1 MLSFMTQANDSSS
14 SSLDSA
20 LHDLL
25 VQRPFAGLPLSK
37 QLEWF
42 CHAVNEVS
50 VAHRT
55 TIWTL
60 SADLRYL
67 KRVAV
72 DSCASGTM
80 PMALKV
86 EAPVLAALKKKE
98 ITTSPKENNCLDA
111 LETLVVQLGEGE
123 TQTLT
128 LCPLAQSGDIY
139 GAMLLEYEP
148 GIDSELQSKRTAEE
162 ARFAEAVAGL
172 ISLTMAQAQFV
183 ETDSTVADYKKR
195 LSLFTQMAVD
205 RLWETDED
213 LNVTSV
219 ISGPTTVA
227 PEGAHL
233 IGRQPWQ
240 VPTRQPMN
248 GDWVPVIAAMEN
260 REVIKDLTLID
271 HNADG
276 SKSYREAN
284 GEPQFDEAGK
294 FTGYIGV
301 TRDITERIARE
312 AELNAIDQRYRN
324 ASKLARL
331 GHWIWD
337 READCCSYCSPEM
350 AEIFGVSVD
359 EYLKRTGTFGDDQSW
374 YHPDDRERYRDLV
387 EMACET
393 GTGWTITVRIV
404 RDDGSI
410 RHLKQWAEPGLDDTG
425 RVVSTLGVLLDI
437 TDQVE
442 LREDLKDSRAKL
454 ANLVDNLPGAL
465 FRIRLDDNWSA
476 VYRSK
481 GYYRQFVDPS
491 RQTDDWDKFGSE
503 SLFQIDDSD
512 KQYLRQVIGDAV
524 RQNIPYEVEYGVT
537 TVDGD
542 QRWVWERGRPVEAD
556 NGDIELEGI
565 MIDATEKHL
574 AEQALVKS
582 QRGEAIGQLTGGV
595 AHDFNNLLAVILGN
609 LELVR
614 DEIADPNLLKMLD
627 ASINATTRGADL
639 TRNMLAFARKAELE
653 PAELNLNDL
662 ILNTQN
668 WIMRT
673 LPSHIEV
680 NTHLA
685 DDLWTIRADPS
696 STESAL
702 LNLIINA
709 RDAMHDGGKLTIET
723 ANLMIDAETIQSKFE
738 DIEPGEYV
746 MMAVSDTGHGIAK
759 EKLKQVFEP
768 FFTTKAPG
776 DGSGLGLSMIDGFIR
791 QSGGTVRVYSEER
804 VGTTFKLFFNA
815 MVSKETT
822 APAQIVRTASL
833 HSKTGGRILVAEDET
848 GVLAIL
854 VSVLRKAGYEVVPA
868 TSGDAA
874 LQVFE
879 KDQNFDL
886 LVTDVVMP
894 GNLLGP
900 GLVRALRDICP
911 DLPAIFLTGYA
922 AEATVHGNGL
932 RPEDIRLMKPIRRA
946 ELLETIAQVMQAPA
960 QVPPS

>member
-1 MLSFMTQANDSSS
+1 MLMPMTQADDSSLNQ
-14 SSLDSA
+14 LDSA
-20 LHDLL
+20 LHHLL
-25 VQRPFAGLPLSK
+25 VQRPFAGLAMAE
-37 QLEWF
+37 QLNCFAETINQ
-42 CHAVNEVS
+42 V
-50 VAHRT
+50 T
-55 TIWTL
+55 TAYRVTVWTL

-72 DSCASGTM
+72 AADSSNDPPKVLGVDASIL
-80 PMALKV
+80 AILKTTDV
-86 EAPVLAALKKKE
+86 
-98 ITTSPKENNCLDA
+98 TTSNTENRDALDA
-111 LETLVVQLGEGE
+111 ILAQLPQGKMDA
-123 TQTLT
+123 LA
-128 LCPLAQSGDIY
+128 LCPLVQNGDIY
-139 GAMLLEYEP
+139 GALLLEYYRQDANEAVNVP
-148 GIDSELQSKRTAEE
+148 PAEE
-162 ARFAEAVAGL
+162 TRFAQAVAGL
-172 ISLTMAQAQFV
+172 ISLSMAQAQFV

-195 LSLFTQMAVD
+195 LGIFSQMAVD
-205 RLWETDED
+205 RLWETDKD
-213 LNVTSV
+213 LKVTSV

-233 IGRQPWQ
+233 IGLRPWE
-240 VPTRQPMN
+240 VATRRPLH
-248 GDWVPVIAAMEN
+248 GDWGPTVTAMEN
-260 REVIKDLTLID
+260 REVIKDLTLVD
-271 HNADG
+271 YNPDG

-284 GEPQFDEAGK
+284 GEPQFDKDGQ

-301 TRDITERIARE
+301 TRDITDRIVRE
-312 AELNAIDQRYRN
+312 AELSTIDQRYRN
-324 ASKLARL
+324 ASKLAHL

-337 READCCSYCSPEM
+337 RNADCCSYCSPEM

-359 EYLKRTGTFGDDQSW
+359 EYLGRTTSFAKDQLW
-374 YHPDDRERYRDLV
+374 YHPDDRDRYRDLV
-387 EMACET
+387 ETACEA
-393 GTGWTITVRIV
+393 GSGWTITVRIT

-410 RHLKQWAEPGLDDTG
+410 RHLKQWAEPGYDDTG
-425 RVVSTLGVLLDI
+425 RVVSTLGVLLDV

-442 LREDLKDSRAKL
+442 LSEDLKDSRAKL

-465 FRIRLDDNWSA
+465 FRIKLDDNWSA

-481 GYYRQFVDPS
+481 GYYRQFVEPS
-491 RQTDDWDKFGSE
+491 RQSDDWDTFGSE
-503 SLFQIDDSD
+503 SLFQVDDAD
-512 KQYLRQVIGDAV
+512 KRYLRQVIEDAV
-524 RQNIPYEVEYGVT
+524 AQNKPYEIEYGVT
-537 TVDGD
+537 TLDGD
-542 QRWVWERGRPVEAD
+542 QRWVWERGRPVLAE

-574 AEQALVKS
+574 TEQALVKS

-614 DEIADPNLLKMLD
+614 DDITDPNLLKMLD

-639 TRNMLAFARKAELE
+639 TRNMLAFARKAKLE
-653 PAELNLNDL
+653 PTELNLNDL

-685 DDLWTIRADPS
+685 DDIWTIRADPS

-709 RDAMHDGGKLTIET
+709 RDAMREGGKLTIET
-723 ANLMIDAETIQSKFE
+723 ANLVIDAETIQSKFE
-738 DIEPGEYV
+738 DIDPGEYV
-746 MMAVSDTGHGIAK
+746 MMAVSDTGHGISK
-759 EKLKQVFEP
+759 DTLKQVFEP

-815 MVSKETT
+815 MTPPDTPPKPPVSA
-822 APAQIVRTASL
+822 APVHKIQQ
-833 HSKTGGRILVAEDET
+833 GGRILVAEDES
-848 GVLAIL
+848 GVLTIL
-854 VSVLRKAGYEVVPA
+854 VSVLRKAGYDVVA
-868 TSGDAA
+868 TSSGDAA
-874 LQVFE
+874 LAMFE
-879 KDQNFDL
+879 QNPNFDL

-894 GNLLGP
+894 GHLLGP
-900 GLVRALRDICP
+900 GLVRALRAIRP

-946 ELLETIAQVMQAPA
+946 ELLSTIAEVLQTTTQSDPD
-960 QVPPS
+960 

>member
-1 MLSFMTQANDSSS
+1 MTQANDSSS
-14 SSLDSA
+14 SLDTA
-20 LHDLL
+20 LYDLL
-25 VQRPFAGLPLSK
+25 VQRPFAGLHLPEQMACFSQAINDASL
-37 QLEWF
+37 
-42 CHAVNEVS
+42 
-50 VAHRT
+50 AHRT
-55 TIWTL
+55 SIWTL
-60 SADLRYL
+60 STDLRHL
-67 KRVAV
+67 KQVAV
-72 DSCASGTM
+72 APNVPKSEAKTLMVDAS
-80 PMALKV
+80 
-86 EAPVLAALKKKE
+86 VLAALKASV
-98 ITTSPKENNCLDA
+98 ITTSRMESDRTDA
-111 LETLVVQLGEGE
+111 LISLGAQLGNEKTE
-123 TQTLT
+123 ALT
-128 LCPLAQSGDIY
+128 MCPLTQNGDIY
-139 GAMLLEYEP
+139 GALLLEYPTSAKDDLAGQRAPKEM
-148 GIDSELQSKRTAEE
+148 
-162 ARFAEAVAGL
+162 RFAEAVAGL
-172 ISLTMAQAQFV
+172 ISLSMAQAQFV
-183 ETDSTVADYKKR
+183 DTDSTVADYKKR
-195 LSLFTQMAVD
+195 LSLFSQMAVD

-213 LNVTSV
+213 FVVTSV

-233 IGRQPWQ
+233 IGLRPWEVSSRQPL
-240 VPTRQPMN
+240 N
-248 GDWVPVIAAMEN
+248 GDWETVIAAMKNHEI
-260 REVIKDLTLID
+260 IKDLALID
-271 HNADG
+271 HNPDG

-284 GEPQFDEAGK
+284 GEPQFDATGK

-301 TRDITERIARE
+301 TRDITDRVEQE
-312 AELNAIDQRYRN
+312 AELNAIAQRYRN
-324 ASKLARL
+324 ASKLANL

-337 READCCSYCSPEM
+337 RDENRCSYCSPEM
-350 AEIFGVSVD
+350 AKIFGVSVD
-359 EYLKRTGTFGDDQSW
+359 DYLERTDSFAHDQLW
-374 YHPDDRERYRDLV
+374 YHPEDRDRYRDLV
-387 EMACET
+387 EAACET

-410 RHLKQWAEPGLDDTG
+410 RHLKQWTEPGYDDAG
-425 RVVSTLGVLLDI
+425 RVNSTLGVLLDI

-442 LREDLKDSRAKL
+442 LSEDLKDSRAKL
-454 ANLVDNLPGAL
+454 SNLVDNLPGAL
-465 FRIRLDDNWSA
+465 FRIRLDENWSA

-481 GYYRQFVDPS
+481 GYYRQFVEPF
-491 RQTDDWDKFGSE
+491 RQIDDWDRFGSE
-503 SLFQIDDSD
+503 SLFQVDVSD
-512 KQYLRQVIGDAV
+512 KQYLRQVIDDAV
-524 RQNIPYEVEYGVT
+524 AQNIPYEIEYGVT
-537 TVDGD
+537 TLDGD
-542 QRWVWERGRPVEAD
+542 QRWVWERGRPVKAD

-574 AEQALVKS
+574 AEDALVKS

-609 LELVR
+609 LELAR
-614 DEIADPNLLKMLD
+614 DEITDPDLLKMLD

-639 TRNMLAFARKAELE
+639 TRNMLAFARKAKLE
-653 PAELNLNDL
+653 PAELHLNDL

-723 ANLMIDAETIQSKFE
+723 ANLVIDTETIQSKFE
-738 DIEPGEYV
+738 DIDPGEYV

-759 EKLKQVFEP
+759 DTLKQVFEP
-768 FFTTKAPG
+768 FFTTKPPG

-815 MVSKETT
+815 M
-822 APAQIVRTASL
+822 APADIAPDPLVADARLGAPPQ
-833 HSKTGGRILVAEDET
+833 GGRILVAEDES

-854 VSVLRKAGYEVVPA
+854 VSVLRKAGYDVVAA

-874 LQVFE
+874 LEVFE
-879 KDQNFDL
+879 KDHDFDL

-894 GNLLGP
+894 GRLLGP
-900 GLVRALRDICP
+900 GLVRELRAIRP

-932 RPEDIRLMKPIRRA
+932 RQEDIRLMKPIRRA
-946 ELLETIAQVMQAPA
+946 ELLATIAEVLRTPA
-960 QVPPS
+960 